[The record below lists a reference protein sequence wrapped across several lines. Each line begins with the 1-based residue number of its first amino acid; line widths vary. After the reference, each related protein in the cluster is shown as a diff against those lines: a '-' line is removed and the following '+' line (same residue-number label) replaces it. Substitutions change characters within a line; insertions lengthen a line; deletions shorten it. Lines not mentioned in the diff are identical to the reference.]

1 MKNCCKVQKGFYLS
15 EIFKCYV
22 TFRKHLTLK
31 IHEKSI
37 NQKWN
42 KTIPF
47 ILPLFYRAL
56 SQIHVHFISII
67 IILMYSIS
75 FLHECT
81 WCVLFLN
88 IDYFYVTALKVI
100 HQIKKIR
107 IASFSSFHFSFSFLL
122 FILNVF
128 SFVQTLAIKYSLH
141 KHQQKLFKVFDI
153 IFCIILSKH
162 ILFGSAYNE
171 RDIKCFKDIFS
182 FTIYS

>member
-1 MKNCCKVQKGFYLS
+1 MQNCLSYKKDCNYKNIQMLRNISISSYI
-15 EIFKCYV
+15 ENP
-22 TFRKHLTLK
+22 R
-31 IHEKSI
+31 KSI
-37 NQKWN
+37 KPKWN

-47 ILPLFYRAL
+47 ILPSFYHAL

-67 IILMYSIS
+67 IMMYSIS

-153 IFCIILSKH
+153 IFCIILSKY
-162 ILFGSAYNE
+162 ISFDSAYNE